1 MGSEVEECLSS
12 KIRTS
17 NANASIKA
25 PERSVQA
32 QQVPFSSIRS
42 SLRVPPRP
50 PKRAPDTFH
59 SGIYL
64 QRLARFWGP
73 WFVDFLKHSA
83 RCYRARTSV
92 EVAFEVIES
101 PKGVTTVRRQL
112 IRTIMVH
119 KCQLRSIRWSPKE
132 LMTS

>member
-32 QQVPFSSIRS
+32 QQVPFLSIRS

-59 SGIYL
+59 SGIYCKGWRVFGGLGLWILL
-64 QRLARFWGP
+64 QIAHG
-73 WFVDFLKHSA
+73 A
-83 RCYRARTSV
+83 
-92 EVAFEVIES
+92 IEHAS
-101 PKGVTTVRRQL
+101 T
-112 IRTIMVH
+112 
-119 KCQLRSIRWSPKE
+119 
-132 LMTS
+132 